1 MYFSLNKIY
10 ILTRGGKMDI
20 TTYVKKGIL
29 ILNFSGVFD
38 NNSYSK
44 FNEEIDYL
52 LYNQGMSFYAFNF
65 KNVDKIE
72 EDTLTKIQSKL
83 IEIFLN
89 CGQVIMCGLNKLY
102 QEKIGKEK
110 TRLYYVSDEREI
122 YNLITI

>member
-65 KNVDKIE
+65 KNK
-72 EDTLTKIQSKL
+72 
-83 IEIFLN
+83 
-89 CGQVIMCGLNKLY
+89 
-102 QEKIGKEK
+102 
-110 TRLYYVSDEREI
+110 
-122 YNLITI
+122 

>member
-1 MYFSLNKIY
+1 
-10 ILTRGGKMDI
+10 MDI

-122 YNLITI
+122 YNF

>member
-65 KNVDKIE
+65 KNVDKI
-72 EDTLTKIQSKL
+72 
-83 IEIFLN
+83 
-89 CGQVIMCGLNKLY
+89 
-102 QEKIGKEK
+102 
-110 TRLYYVSDEREI
+110 
-122 YNLITI
+122 